1 MITHLDHLVL
11 TVKDIPRSVAFYTK
25 VLGMNE
31 VVSRA
36 GRVALSFGRQKIN
49 LHEQGSLV
57 IPNK

>member
-31 VVSRA
+31 VVSGA
-36 GRVALSFGRQKIN
+36 GRVALSVGRQKIN
-49 LHEQGSLV
+49 LHEQGV
-57 IPNK
+57 